1 MKTLCGIQARMSSAR
16 LPGKSL
22 LPLNGETVIKRVH
35 DSAKLSDV
43 FYEVVVLTSIDK
55 TDDELCNYL
64 EGQNIKF
71 IRGSLN
77 NVLSRF
83 IDATKVYEC
92 SNVVRLTGDNPLID
106 SNVIKDV
113 VDYHLENNFEYTSN
127 IVKRLIPRGND
138 VECIQKEALVKLNG
152 YKLLD
157 EDLEHVTLYIRKNP
171 NLFRL
176 GSFEKN
182 YNLNNKNLRL
192 TLDYVEDY
200 KLIVEIYDKLNLS
213 NDQNNIY
220 EIDKLFTNNPYLK
233 KINLEVSQTQIN
245 EKSW

>member
-1 MKTLCGIQARMSSAR
+1 M
-16 LPGKSL
+16 
-22 LPLNGETVIKRVH
+22 
-35 DSAKLSDV
+35 
-43 FYEVVVLTSIDK
+43 
-55 TDDELCNYL
+55 
-64 EGQNIKF
+64 
-71 IRGSLN
+71 
-77 NVLSRF
+77 
-83 IDATKVYEC
+83 
-92 SNVVRLTGDNPLID
+92 
-106 SNVIKDV
+106 
-113 VDYHLENNFEYTSN
+113 
-127 IVKRLIPRGND
+127 
-138 VECIQKEALVKLNG
+138 VKLDG

>member
-1 MKTLCGIQARMSSAR
+1 M
-16 LPGKSL
+16 
-22 LPLNGETVIKRVH
+22 
-35 DSAKLSDV
+35 
-43 FYEVVVLTSIDK
+43 
-55 TDDELCNYL
+55 
-64 EGQNIKF
+64 
-71 IRGSLN
+71 
-77 NVLSRF
+77 
-83 IDATKVYEC
+83 
-92 SNVVRLTGDNPLID
+92 RLTGDNPLID

-138 VECIQKEALVKLNG
+138 VECIKEALVKLDG